1 MLKLI
6 NKNKNLIAAINH
18 VIVMFVSAVT
28 VPKLVGLDPS
38 LALITAGIGTIIF
51 YYITGKKV
59 PIFLG
64 SSFTFIGVLIYIK
77 ENYGVGAV
85 KSAIMVVGIVYVI
98 IAFLIKLYG
107 VKRIRSY
114 FPTIVTSPLM
124 IVMGLKLSKW
134 AIEMMTTKIVEGGS
148 IPINYGFTHGIV
160 SAMVVFTLIL
170 ILTFSK
176 GVFRLLS
183 IILSFVIGIITSL
196 FLLGKYDISQISE
209 ASWISFNQSAFEL
222 LIIKPSFNLQSIL
235 IVIPITL
242 FIIFEHIADIAVV
255 NSVTQKDI
263 YLDPGLN
270 KTLMGNGVA
279 IFVAGFLGGPVNTTY
294 SENVSMLEISKVK
307 SSKAIFY
314 AAIITIVLAFFG
326 KFVAL
331 ISSIPSYVT
340 GAISLVLYAFLTSY
354 GIRTLIADRIDFQY
368 KRNMII
374 CATILVLGMMVNEI
388 HVWDTLEIPG
398 LPIATIIG
406 ILLNKFLPEFK

>member
-1 MLKLI
+1 MQKYI
-6 NKNKNLIAAINH
+6 ERHKNFIAAINH
-18 VIVMFVSAVT
+18 VIVMFVSVVT
-28 VPKLVGLDPS
+28 VPKLIGLDPS

-77 ENYGVGAV
+77 EYYGIGAV
-85 KSAIMVVGIVYVI
+85 KSSIMIVGLVYVV
-98 IAFLIKLYG
+98 IALLIKLYG
-107 VKRIRSY
+107 VHKIRSY
-114 FPTIVTSPLM
+114 FPSIVTSPLM

-134 AIEMMTTKIVEGGS
+134 AIQMMTTSLVDGHS

-160 SAMVVFTLIL
+160 SAIVVFTLIL
-170 ILTFSK
+170 ILTFSQ

-183 IILSFVIGIITSL
+183 ILLSFIIGIVTSL

-209 ASWISFNQSAFEL
+209 ASWIGFNQSAFDL
-222 LIIKPSFNLQSIL
+222 LIIKPAFNLQCTL
-235 IVIPITL
+235 FVIPITL

-270 KTLMGNGVA
+270 QTLLGNGVA

-294 SENVSMLEISKVK
+294 SENVSMLEISKVN

-314 AAIITIVLAFFG
+314 AGIIAIGLAFFG

-331 ISSIPSYVT
+331 IGSIPPYVT

-354 GIRTLIADRIDFQY
+354 GMRTLIADRVDFQY

-374 CATILVLGMMVNEI
+374 CATILVLGMMLTEI
-388 HVWDTLEIPG
+388 HVWDTLAIPG
-398 LPIATIIG
+398 LPVATICG